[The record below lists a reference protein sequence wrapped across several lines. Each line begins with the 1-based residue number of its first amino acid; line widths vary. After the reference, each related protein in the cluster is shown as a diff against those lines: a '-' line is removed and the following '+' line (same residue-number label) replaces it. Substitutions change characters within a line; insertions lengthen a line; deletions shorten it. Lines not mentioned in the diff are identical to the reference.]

1 MTIHVRFGESTI
13 AEARRLNYFT
23 VLSSINSSQEIKQK
37 LGYSTFTLQMDI
49 EELKNRLYNSLVNV
63 EFSKSKVF
71 LPILLRENKEPNWH
85 LLQYD
90 QKQEDFK
97 LSPYKFLENTS
108 CVVCGVNKAT
118 KKIYQDVSLRTDY
131 RPKYK
136 DPLDRE
142 QITGTCDFCYTISQK
157 CRVRNNSA
165 WELNWRNLME
175 SYNQLIRNN
184 IFGLLAYTI
193 QGERPRQ
200 YIFLPMPKQTN
211 IYQEAKAFKTIFDS
225 VLVEDFGKDLM
236 KWCENL
242 REIEYSHV
250 ALTLISRCQSIEEF
264 GNLIIYIRGKRAKVW
279 SLEKTIEMRHPI
291 LKVLKFISS
300 ERKQEA
306 RSLRKESRLLNL
318 LIMALTD
325 NKLVNYY
332 ALLGTETKSGPLIT
346 TLLDDQV
353 WKSPTKLAEVENIL
367 LTVLEEY

>member
-1 MTIHVRFGESTI
+1 MPIHVKFGETTLT
-13 AEARRLNYFT
+13 EARRLNFFA
-23 VLSSINSSQEIKQK
+23 VLSSINSSQEIKQI
-37 LGYSTFTLQMDI
+37 LGYSIFTLQIGI
-49 EELKNRLYNSLVNV
+49 EELKDRLYNSLIDI
-63 EFSKSKVF
+63 EFSKPKVF
-71 LPILLRENKEPNWH
+71 LPMLLRENKELNWH

-90 QKQEDFK
+90 QTQEDFH
-97 LSPYKFLENTS
+97 LIPYKFLEKTS

-142 QITGTCDFCYTISQK
+142 QITGTCDFCNAISVK
-157 CRVRNNSA
+157 CRVRNSSA
-165 WELNWRNLME
+165 WSLNWKNLME
-175 SYNQLIRNN
+175 SYNQLVRNN

-193 QGERPRQ
+193 SGKKPRQ

-211 IYQEAKAFKTIFDS
+211 IYQEANAFKTIFDS
-225 VLVEDFGKDLM
+225 VLLGDFGKDLM

-250 ALTLISRCQSIEEF
+250 ALTLISRCQNIEEF

-279 SLEKTIEMRHPI
+279 SLEKIIEMRQPI
-291 LKVLKFISS
+291 LKILKFISS
-300 ERKQEA
+300 ERKQV
-306 RSLRKESRLLNL
+306 RSGRKESRLMNS

-332 ALLGTETKSGPLIT
+332 ALLGTEAEGGSLIT
-346 TLLDDQV
+346 TLLDDMR
-353 WKSPTKLAEVENIL
+353 WKSPTKFAEAEKIL
-367 LTVLEEY
+367 LELSEYN